1 MKRWFHR
8 IVLRRRW
15 FTFVFMGLAF
25 FGFGVGTL
33 NLFMLFKA
41 NAELFAGYGWQ
52 AVMDGGLQQFI
63 ELLLTGYLS
72 LGCYLV
78 FKACEFALVRQ
89 LAEPPAV

>member
-1 MKRWFHR
+1 MKRWFHLV
-8 IVLRRRW
+8 VLRRRGL
-15 FTFVFMGLAF
+15 TFVVMGLTF

-33 NLFMLFKA
+33 NLFMLFRA

-52 AVMDGGLQQFI
+52 AVLDGGLQQLI

-72 LGCYLV
+72 LACYLV

-89 LAEPPAV
+89 LAEPPPA